1 MDTVFP
7 LSIYLCVLIQ
17 LRYITYPVQHMSV
30 RQEYRLDTILDDY
43 HAPEVFQYN
52 PGGFFGEDRDG
63 HPIWYDRIGRID
75 VRGE

>member
-1 MDTVFP
+1 
-7 LSIYLCVLIQ
+7 
-17 LRYITYPVQHMSV
+17 MSV

-63 HPIWYDRIGRID
+63 HPIWYDRIGKID
-75 VRGE
+75 LRGE